1 MFKLMLLHWQTIGL
15 LALFV
20 PAVMMKAGLL
30 LKKDARCGNDCDN
43 VDVDFERQHA
53 TISLTDLHMH
63 SREQMVQS
71 AEKKTKRGN
80 PH

>member
-1 MFKLMLLHWQTIGL
+1 MLLHWQTIGL

-20 PAVMMKAGLL
+20 SAVMTKAGLL

-63 SREQMVQS
+63 SHEQTAVQS
-71 AEKKTKRGN
+71 AEKKMKQGK